1 MLAQA
6 AADLVPCP
14 LLRFHKRIEDMDT
27 YNEAANE
34 TTRWRLQDFK
44 NKN

>member
-6 AADLVPCP
+6 AAYLVPSP

-27 YNEAANE
+27 YKE

-44 NKN
+44 NSKS